1 MHQIMHATI
10 LHATILAA
18 FLVFS
23 RTPVSMCSA
32 AILLFLIA
40 LWAAKTDLAQARGLD
55 RIVVLSN
62 LCFAVPLAVFG
73 AEHFAD
79 SKDIM
84 QIVPSYMPWH
94 LFWTYFV
101 GVALIATALSV
112 ATRIQV
118 RWSGLL
124 FGIMMFAFDAML
136 TVPAL
141 RANLHNRI
149 VWTLLL
155 REPSFGGGGWILA
168 ASALAGWRAEG
179 RSWLI
184 TVGRLL
190 IAVAAIFY
198 GVEHF
203 LHPLGMPGIPLEKEM
218 PAWIPGR
225 VVIDYLTGAI
235 LLVCG
240 AGILVAKKTRMAAT
254 YLGTWI
260 VLIVVVVYGPVLIAS
275 LADPSTE
282 VQVEGLNYFFD
293 TLLFA
298 GAILALASATPRTD

>member
-1 MHQIMHATI
+1 MHATI

-254 YLGTWI
+254 YLGAWI
-260 VLIVVVVYGPVLIAS
+260 VLMVVVVYGPVLIAS

-282 VQVEGLNYFFD
+282 VKVEGLNYFFD

>member
-1 MHQIMHATI
+1 MHS
-10 LHATILAA
+10 TILAM
-18 FLVFS
+18 FFEFS
-23 RTPVSMCSA
+23 PIPVSMCA
-32 AILLFLIA
+32 AGILIPLIA

-55 RIVVLSN
+55 KLVVLSN
-62 LCFAVPLAVFG
+62 LCFAAPLAVFG
-73 AEHFAD
+73 AEHFSD

-84 QIVPSYMPWH
+84 RIVPSYMPWH
-94 LFWTYFV
+94 LFITYFV

-112 ATRIQV
+112 ATRIQMQ
-118 RWSGLL
+118 WSGLL
-124 FGIMMFAFDAML
+124 FGIMMFAFAAML

-141 RANLHNRI
+141 RANLDNRFR
-149 VWTLLL
+149 WAYLL

-168 ASALAGWRAEG
+168 ASALAGGRAEG

-225 VVIDYLTGAI
+225 VVIDYLTGVM

-240 AGILVAKKTRMAAT
+240 AGILVAKNTRMAAT
-254 YLGTWI
+254 CLGSWI
-260 VLIVVVVYGPVLIAS
+260 VLMVVIVYGPVLIAA
-275 LADPSTE
+275 LLDPNTG
-282 VQVEGLNYFFD
+282 VKVLGLNYFFD

-298 GAILALASATPRTD
+298 GAILALANATPRTDSLTG

>member
-1 MHQIMHATI
+1 MHPTI
-10 LHATILAA
+10 FLA
-18 FLVFS
+18 FFEFS
-23 RTPVSMCSA
+23 PIPASMCA
-32 AILLFLIA
+32 AGVLLILIA
-40 LWAAKTDLAQARGLD
+40 LWVAKTDLAQARGLD
-55 RIVVLSN
+55 KIVVLSN
-62 LCFAVPLAVFG
+62 LCFAAPLAVFG
-73 AEHFAD
+73 AEHFSD

-101 GVALIATALSV
+101 GAALIATALSV
-112 ATRIQV
+112 ATKIQV
-118 RWSGLL
+118 QWSGLL
-124 FGIMMFAFDAML
+124 FGIMMFAFCAML

-141 RANLHNRI
+141 RTKLHDRI
-149 VWTLLL
+149 VWALLF

-179 RSWLI
+179 RSSLI

-190 IAVAAIFY
+190 IAAAAIFY

-225 VVIDYLTGAI
+225 VVIDYLTGVI
-235 LLVCG
+235 LFVCG
-240 AGILVAKKTRMAAT
+240 VGILVAKKTRMAAT
-254 YLGTWI
+254 CLGSWI
-260 VLIVVVVYGPVLIAS
+260 VLMVVIVYGPVLIAA
-275 LADPSTE
+275 LLDPNTG
-282 VQVEGLNYFFD
+282 VKVEGLNYFFD

-298 GAILALASATPRTD
+298 GAILALARATPPTD